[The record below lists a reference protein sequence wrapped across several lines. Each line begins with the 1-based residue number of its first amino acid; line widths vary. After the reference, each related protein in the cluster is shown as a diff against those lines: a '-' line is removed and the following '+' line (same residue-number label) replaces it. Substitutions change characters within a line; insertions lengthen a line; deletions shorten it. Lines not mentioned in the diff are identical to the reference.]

1 MAVALVETARNLAGL
16 LDVRQLVLAHRHD
29 VALAEQD
36 VARLVHRIRE
46 QKPRERMARRVHL
59 GLHRGVAQKLGLG
72 DQRQEGQH
80 ELVQRRNGRMR
91 EDDGLLGIDAAGQV
105 VHHHVVHVVLDVLGG
120 VAIGDHLVVGDDD
133 ARGYAH
139 VLQRDAFADG
149 AEVVAHVQTARG
161 TVAREHSVLLG
172 VDGKIGADLVGAL
185 AARFKTIDAH
195 SVGSPLIEALRWMV
209 ATIQYNG
216 FRRSVQQSPKLR
228 QPVRTSALRST

>member
-1 MAVALVETARNLAGL
+1 
-16 LDVRQLVLAHRHD
+16 
-29 VALAEQD
+29 
-36 VARLVHRIRE
+36 
-46 QKPRERMARRVHL
+46 
-59 GLHRGVAQKLGLG
+59 
-72 DQRQEGQH
+72 
-80 ELVQRRNGRMR
+80 MR
-91 EDDGLLGIDAAGQV
+91 EDDGLLGVDAAGQV
-105 VHHHVVHVVLDVLGG
+105 VHHHVVHIVLDVLGG
-120 VAIGDHLVVGDDD
+120 IAIGDHLVVGDDD
-133 ARGYAH
+133 ACGYAH

-161 TVAREHSVLLG
+161 TVAREHGVLLG

-228 QPVRTSALRST
+228 QPVRTPALRST